1 MFYLRVYSIG
11 VLGYDRGMLYLG
23 ADHRGFALKERLHP
37 WLDGRG
43 DAFEDLGATALD
55 PADDYVD
62 FAVAV
67 AKKVSENPQYNR
79 GILICGSGEGMAIAA
94 NKFKG
99 VRAAL
104 CWNEASA
111 KQSREHGD
119 ANILVI
125 PADEFFSDAALA
137 VIAAWLD
144 TPFSGEERH
153 VRRIKKI
160 EDIKDVIA

>member
-1 MFYLRVYSIG
+1 MTI
-11 VLGYDRGMLYLG
+11 YLG
-23 ADHRGFALKERLHP
+23 ADHRGFELKEKLKE
-37 WLDGRG
+37 WLKDHSYAVEG
-43 DAFEDLGATALD
+43 LGADKLD
-55 PADDYVD
+55 PDDDYVD
-62 FAVAV
+62 FAIAV
-67 AKKVSENPQYNR
+67 AKKVSESVARPVESGTFQR

-104 CWNEASA
+104 CWNEAVA

-125 PADEFFSDAALA
+125 PADEFYADTALA
-137 VIAAWLD
+137 VIAAWLE

-160 EDIKDVIA
+160 EDIPIV